1 MIRLRMRL
9 RRSGFQ
15 LGHVFSDM
23 EIGGERL
30 DNCDQECSAFQLGHV
45 FSDMEI
51 FKCLPGGDLRAYLV
65 FQLGHVFSD
74 MEMGYFFK
82 LPDPPN

>member
-23 EIGGERL
+23 EMPNSSQRSML
-30 DNCDQECSAFQLGHV
+30 TVMMAFRLGHV

-51 FKCLPGGDLRAYLV
+51 FVKDNSDYGYCHVR

-74 MEMGYFFK
+74 MEM
-82 LPDPPN
+82 PPGGV